1 MKEKGEKKFK
11 QSYLKAPVEPFVLLM
26 GLFQQQDYRVSQF
39 PGYYYFLF
47 FFCTENKKGRSKKY
61 CINPHY
67 FPLLRV
73 SVQLHLHQKW
83 WIFFWNYFFFL
94 NTFKRSLLSTTCWF
108 QCHLNGMYQ
117 NGKHQIG
124 HIHGWQHTN
133 LLKVHE
139 QFLSFSVSNFHYY
152 YCSDLAK
159 TQVVHFISVNPVSQ

>member
-83 WIFFWNYFFFL
+83 WIFFWNYFFF
-94 NTFKRSLLSTTCWF
+94 FK
-108 QCHLNGMYQ
+108 HLQKVFAINHMLISMPSKWHVPKWETS
-117 NGKHQIG
+117 N
-124 HIHGWQHTN
+124 WPHTWMAAYEFV
-133 LLKVHE
+133 KGTWTIPFV
-139 QFLSFSVSNFHYY
+139 FS
-152 YCSDLAK
+152 
-159 TQVVHFISVNPVSQ
+159 I

>member
-108 QCHLNGMYQ
+108 QCHLNDVPKWETS
-117 NGKHQIG
+117 N
-124 HIHGWQHTN
+124 WPHTWMAAYEFV
-133 LLKVHE
+133 KGTWTIPFV
-139 QFLSFSVSNFHYY
+139 FS
-152 YCSDLAK
+152 
-159 TQVVHFISVNPVSQ
+159 I